1 MAKVDADLS
10 VFMSPKAYA
19 AAKDEKKPGA
29 KGPQESKMG
38 KAEFSRL
45 FDEIRSS
52 AAGAPAHA
60 ASLPACEETLDF
72 LMDEVRSAG
81 DTLRGRPF
89 PDEIMRYKGAVRNFI
104 RYVVENGFELSRET
118 GIPKFLKANYKGPRG
133 TPEAMK
139 QLGYTKIQV
148 IDERLETL
156 AAMLL
161 SSQKQQIDIA
171 SRLEEITGLLVD
183 LLQ

>member
-1 MAKVDADLS
+1 MAKIDADLS
-10 VFMSPKAYA
+10 VLMNPGAFAK
-19 AAKDEKKPGA
+19 AKDAKKNREA
-29 KGPQESKMG
+29 SRTG

-45 FDEIRSS
+45 FEEIRNN
-52 AAGAPAHA
+52 AATGLDAVGR
-60 ASLPACEETLDF
+60 LPVCEETLDF

-81 DTLRGRPF
+81 DGLRGRPF
-89 PDEIMRYKGAVRNFI
+89 PDEILSYKRAVRNFI
-104 RYVVENGFELSRET
+104 HYVVKNGFELSHET
-118 GIPKFLKANYKGPRG
+118 GVPKFLKANFKGPRG

-139 QLGYTKIQV
+139 QLSYAKIQV

-161 SSQKQQIDIA
+161 SSQRQQIDVA
-171 SRLEEITGLLVD
+171 ARLEEITGLLVD

>member
-1 MAKVDADLS
+1 MAKIADPSL
-10 VFMSPKAYA
+10 FMSPLAYA
-19 AAKDEKKPGA
+19 NVKDEKKNKETGRTDRL
-29 KGPQESKMG
+29 
-38 KAEFSRL
+38 EFSRL
-45 FDEIRSS
+45 FDEIRNNATGELGSV
-52 AAGAPAHA
+52 AN
-60 ASLPACEETLDF
+60 LPVCEEALDF

-81 DTLRGRPF
+81 DSLQSKPF
-89 PDEIMRYKGAVRNFI
+89 PDEILRYKRAVRNFI
-104 RYVVENGFELSRET
+104 HYVVKNGFELNHET
-118 GIPKFLKANYKGPRG
+118 GIPKFLKGNYKGPRG

-139 QLGYTKIQV
+139 QLSYTKIQV

-161 SSQKQQIDIA
+161 SSQKQQIEIA